1 MELPD
6 PVVVLRGALPPI
18 AATLLLVGTRG
29 ARLLGL
35 AMSVGVFVAF
45 WLLKELPAWPHELW
59 AKPDGR
65 QWLVWALVAVGVVAT
80 FEGFGALRGKV
91 ATAFAAVLAA
101 FAMFV
106 VLQKL
111 AQRWSNVDVL
121 LHVGGGGLL
130 AVLATLAGRRALANA
145 PQTTMP
151 AVLLSGLLSADAALL
166 TVAHTGLLAQLC
178 GAVAAAVGAAAGTAL
193 WRRPFSLAVA
203 DGGWIALAHVLFV
216 GAGMCLADLPP
227 LAAGAAALAPFGL
240 LLLQPHAAQ
249 SPRWWALGAVLW
261 MGLPMVVAFGVAVGR
276 L

>member
-6 PVVVLRGALPPI
+6 PVVVLKGALPPI
-18 AATLLLVGTRG
+18 AAALLLVGTKG
-29 ARLLGL
+29 TRLLGL
-35 AMSVGVFVAF
+35 AMAVGVFVAF

-59 AKPDGR
+59 ARPDGR
-65 QWLVWALVAVGVVAT
+65 QWLVWALVAAGVVAT
-80 FEGFGALRGKV
+80 LEGFGALRGKV
-91 ATAFAAVLAA
+91 ASVFASALAA
-101 FAMFV
+101 FAVFV

-111 AQRWSNVDVL
+111 AQRWSNADVF

-130 AVLATLAGRRALANA
+130 AVLATLVGRRALANA

-151 AVLLSGLLSADAALL
+151 AVVLSGLLSADAVLL
-166 TVAHTGLLAQLC
+166 TVAHSGLLAQLC
-178 GAVAAAVGAAAGTAL
+178 GAVAAAIGAAAGTSL
-193 WRRPFSLAVA
+193 WRQPFSLAVA

-216 GAGMCLADLPP
+216 GVGMHLADLPP

-249 SPRWWALGAVLW
+249 SPRWWVVGAVLW
-261 MGLPMVVAFGVAVGR
+261 LGLPMAVAFGLAVGR